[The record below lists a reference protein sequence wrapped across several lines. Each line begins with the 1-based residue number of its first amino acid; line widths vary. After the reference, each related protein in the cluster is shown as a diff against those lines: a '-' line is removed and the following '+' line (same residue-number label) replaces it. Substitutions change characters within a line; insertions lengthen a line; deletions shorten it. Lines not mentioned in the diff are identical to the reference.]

1 MTMLTNQH
9 LQTSRIAMKKRNISL
24 SQFTS
29 KLSDIPIP
37 KGVRRW
43 RQGAIAGGT
52 LASGVAVTALAL
64 VYWQRHKRSKSY
76 SYATSTFDTLE
87 VGAGVQIQIN
97 FATVSH
103 ASLRVSYPNALRR
116 RVKVRMSNKTLS
128 ISRLP
133 YRNRWVQGDVF
144 AELTLPSIS
153 QLRVVGDAKVAATG
167 CNKLETPF
175 DLLQIGGQVEGLT
188 IDAHYAEVQLR
199 GNAKADL
206 YLSCDQSFIGY
217 SGSPEIRTVLQSEG
231 HTHITATGSGRATLL
246 GQTKE
251 LSLTA
256 SDRSVVEADS
266 LTVEG
271 ADALLSDSA
280 ECHLHV
286 TDRLSYTLC
295 NDSKLGLTQQP
306 KRIVKAEVLDSA
318 TLETL
323 DGKR

>member
-64 VYWQRHKRSKSY
+64 VYWQRHKRCKSY

-133 YRNRWVQGDVF
+133 YHNRWVQGDVF

-153 QLRVVGDAKVAATG
+153 QLRVVGDAKVVATG

>member
-1 MTMLTNQH
+1 
-9 LQTSRIAMKKRNISL
+9 
-24 SQFTS
+24 
-29 KLSDIPIP
+29 
-37 KGVRRW
+37 V
-43 RQGAIAGGT
+43 GT
-52 LASGVAVTALAL
+52 
-64 VYWQRHKRSKSY
+64 
-76 SYATSTFDTLE
+76 
-87 VGAGVQIQIN
+87 GVQLQIK
-97 FATVSH
+97 FDTVSH

-116 RVKVRMSNKTLS
+116 RVKVRVADNTLS
-128 ISRLP
+128 IRRLP
-133 YRNRWVQGDVF
+133 YRNRWVPGEVF

-153 QLRVVGDAKVAATG
+153 QLRVVGDAKVVATG
-167 CNKLETPF
+167 CNKLDTPF

-206 YLSCDQSFIGY
+206 YLSCDQSFISY
-217 SGSPEIRTVLQSEG
+217 SGSPVVRAVLQSEG
-231 HTHITATGSGRATLL
+231 QAHITATGSGSATLL

-251 LSLTA
+251 LALTA
-256 SDRSVVEADS
+256 SDRSVVRADT
-266 LTVEG
+266 LTVE
-271 ADALLSDSA
+271 AANALLSDSA
-280 ECHLHV
+280 ECYLQV

>member
-1 MTMLTNQH
+1 
-9 LQTSRIAMKKRNISL
+9 MKKRDISHARL
-24 SQFTS
+24 TP

-37 KGVRRW
+37 EGLRRW

-64 VYWQRHKRSKSY
+64 LYWSRHRHSKSY
-76 SYATSTFDTLE
+76 NYATRTFDTLE
-87 VGAGVQIQIN
+87 VGTGIQLKIK
-97 FATVSH
+97 FDTVSH
-103 ASLRVSYPNALRR
+103 ATLRVSYSNALRR
-116 RVKVRMSNKTLS
+116 RVKVRVADNTLS
-128 ISRLP
+128 IRRLP
-133 YRNRWVQGDVF
+133 YRNRWIPGEVF

-153 QLRVVGDAKVAATG
+153 QLRVVGDAKIVATG
-167 CNKLETPF
+167 CNKLDTPF

-199 GNAKADL
+199 GNAKTDL
-206 YLSCDQSFIGY
+206 YLSCDQSFISY
-217 SGSPEIRTVLQSEG
+217 SGSPEVRAVLQSDGE
-231 HTHITATGSGRATLL
+231 THITATGSGSATLL
-246 GQTKE
+246 GQTNE

-256 SDRSVVEADS
+256 SDRSVVRADT
-266 LTVEG
+266 LTVEV

-280 ECHLHV
+280 ECYLQV